1 MSVSGVENG
10 GNTDLSRPWW
20 VAAQFAEDDVTDVI
34 CVLTLFVVLLGRLRR
49 RGRHFPT

>member
-1 MSVSGVENG
+1 MSVRGVENG

-34 CVLTLFVVLLGRLRR
+34 SMLGLFVVLLGRLRG
-49 RGRHFPT
+49 RGRHFPS

>member
-20 VAAQFAEDDVTDVI
+20 VAAQFAEDDVTDVVR
-34 CVLTLFVVLLGRLRR
+34 VLGLFVLLLGRLRR